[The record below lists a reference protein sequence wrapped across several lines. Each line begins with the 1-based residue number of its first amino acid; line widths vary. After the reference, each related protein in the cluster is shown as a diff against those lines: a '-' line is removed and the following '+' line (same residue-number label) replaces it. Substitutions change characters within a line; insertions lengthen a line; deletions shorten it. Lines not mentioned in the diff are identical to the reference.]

1 MFNSNNKTLGK
12 MLILL
17 VGLLAN
23 SVTIANNSPVLIE
36 GDILTNASSHLRA
49 IVDSRTNRVW
59 PNGII
64 PYQLHADLNDPE
76 RMRIEE
82 AVAHWNDQTAISLR
96 PVSSVVDASD
106 FVMFIPG
113 DGCASWVGRQ
123 GGEQEIWVGEDCSIG
138 SLIHEIGHAVGFE
151 HEHTRPDRDQYISIE
166 WDNIAADK
174 QSNFHIPDHRVVTP
188 GDYDFDSIMHYGAT
202 FFSKNGKPTIK
213 ATTAGAKNMGQRRAL
228 SAGDI
233 AAVEAMYAADLAL
246 TKSQHSVDDNTEV
259 SAIVTNNSLRDAN
272 GITLTLP
279 SEGRQVLGQS
289 DNDWQCVDE
298 GTNVKCSLDN
308 LTANATSTLSVFFS
322 GSDEL
327 KGKFLLT
334 SDTLT
339 ANRGEQLQ
347 TVSAPQQAYS
357 DDYQA
362 SGAGSLAWSLLILI
376 FPLFARRSLS
386 V

>member
-1 MFNSNNKTLGK
+1 
-12 MLILL
+12 
-17 VGLLAN
+17 
-23 SVTIANNSPVLIE
+23 
-36 GDILTNASSHLRA
+36 
-49 IVDSRTNRVW
+49 
-59 PNGII
+59 
-64 PYQLHADLNDPE
+64 
-76 RMRIEE
+76 
-82 AVAHWNDQTAISLR
+82 
-96 PVSSVVDASD
+96 
-106 FVMFIPG
+106 
-113 DGCASWVGRQ
+113 
-123 GGEQEIWVGEDCSIG
+123 
-138 SLIHEIGHAVGFE
+138 
-151 HEHTRPDRDQYISIE
+151 
-166 WDNIAADK
+166 
-174 QSNFHIPDHRVVTP
+174 
-188 GDYDFDSIMHYGAT
+188 MHYGAT

-339 ANRGEQLQ
+339 ANRGELHNRPTQMIIK
-347 TVSAPQQAYS
+347 PQALE
-357 DDYQA
+357 A
-362 SGAGSLAWSLLILI
+362 
-376 FPLFARRSLS
+376 
-386 V
+386 